1 MTLQNGAGNDRQIA
15 KYVKTENIII
25 GTSKHNSVNLGGGKI
40 RHSGNGVT
48 TIGSNLEENVHLQ
61 TVADLLS
68 EAGF

>member
-1 MTLQNGAGNDRQIA
+1 MTLQNGAGSDRKIA

-48 TIGSNLEENVHLQ
+48 TIRTISSVSPSDSAISRLV
-61 TVADLLS
+61 
-68 EAGF
+68 